1 MGVKVRHEGAWVETG
16 GGGGGDGSIPLGG
29 IIMWSG
35 TIATIPSG
43 WALCDG
49 NNGTPN
55 LTNKFVVCAADDSG
69 SGVTFNAGTGAESGD
84 YAPGDTGGST
94 AHQLTE
100 AELASHDH
108 PATFSGTGS
117 VLFSTLYGNVQGGSG
132 GGNKVSNSGTVNV
145 SNAGS
150 DNYHENRPPYYALAY
165 IMKI

>member
-1 MGVKVRHEGAWVETG
+1 MGVKVRYEGAWVETG
-16 GGGGGDGSIPLGG
+16 GGIDGAIPSGG

-35 TIATIPSG
+35 TIAGIPSG

-69 SGVTFNAGTGAESGD
+69 SGVTFNADTGVESGD

-100 AELASHDH
+100 NEMPSHVHTGQHAQNMRGPDDGGIRYT
-108 PATFSGTGS
+108 PNGT
-117 VLFSTLYGNVQGGSG
+117 NVAMNAAGGD
-132 GGNKVSNSGTVNV
+132 K
-145 SNAGS
+145 
-150 DNYHENRPPYYALAY
+150 YHENRPPYYALAY
-165 IMKI
+165 IMKT

>member
-1 MGVKVRHEGAWVETG
+1 MGVKVRYEGAWVETG
-16 GGGGGDGSIPLGG
+16 GGIDGAIPSGG

-35 TIATIPSG
+35 TIAGIPSG

-100 AELASHDH
+100 AELASHNH
-108 PATFSGTGS
+108 TFSTNFRGIKPLSQEIDYIPNDPDDDTNFQETIITGS
-117 VLFSTLYGNVQGGSG
+117 I
-132 GGNKVSNSGTVNV
+132 SNT
-145 SNAGS
+145 GS

-165 IMKI
+165 IMKT

>member
-16 GGGGGDGSIPLGG
+16 GGGDGSIPSGG

-69 SGVTFNAGTGAESGD
+69 SGVTFNADTGVESGD

-100 AELASHDH
+100 NEMPSHVHTGQHAQNMRGPDDGGIRYT
-108 PATFSGTGS
+108 PNGT
-117 VLFSTLYGNVQGGSG
+117 NVAMNAAGGD
-132 GGNKVSNSGTVNV
+132 K
-145 SNAGS
+145 
-150 DNYHENRPPYYALAY
+150 YHENRPPYYALAY
-165 IMKI
+165 IMKT